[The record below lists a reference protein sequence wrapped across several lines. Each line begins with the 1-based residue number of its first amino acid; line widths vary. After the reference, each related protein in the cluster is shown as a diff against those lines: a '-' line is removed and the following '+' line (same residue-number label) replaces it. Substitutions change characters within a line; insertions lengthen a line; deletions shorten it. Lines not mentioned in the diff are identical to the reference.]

1 MRDRRKPIVDQ
12 VSSHEHGPATRAV
25 ERVSKFITW
34 GKLAWLAIAFG
45 SGGIGTGV
53 GFLIGEGA
61 ARATF
66 EAKWTEH
73 DKRIQALEISNV
85 EFSKT
90 QQTILQKLSNVE
102 GSLDMIKDQL
112 RNFKFS
118 GGDK

>member
-1 MRDRRKPIVDQ
+1 MREKRKNFVEPEP
-12 VSSHEHGPATRAV
+12 EHGPATRAV
-25 ERVSKFITW
+25 ERVGKLLTW
-34 GKLAWLAIAFG
+34 GKLAWLAVAFG

-73 DKRIQALEISNV
+73 DKRIQALELSNV

-112 RNFKFS
+112 RNFKSS